1 MINVIL
7 PDSSPRRLPFYLTM
21 EEWIARRLPAGDYFF
36 TWQVDPTVIFGRN
49 QDIDKE
55 VDLDYCRRHGIAF
68 YRRRSGGGCVFADR
82 SNIMFS
88 FITPSEQVVTTFS
101 RYTSTVAA
109 MLRSLGLDAEAGGRN
124 DITIGGRKVSGNA
137 FYHLPG
143 RSIVHGTML
152 YDTDLA
158 HMAGAITPSKSKL
171 ESKKVA
177 SVESHITTLCRHLDI
192 SIDDFIAYATRYLTD
207 STLLLSASQIEEIE
221 EMSQPYYS
229 REWIYG
235 RRSVSDVTINR
246 RIEGVGEFAVT
257 TDTADGVIR
266 NIELRGDFFITG
278 DLDSLL
284 ARARGCAASP
294 EALAAALSDTDCGDV
309 IAGLNN
315 DSFISLIL
323 DRP

>member
-7 PDSSPRRLPFYLTM
+7 PDSSPHRLPFYLTM

-101 RYTSTVAA
+101 RYTSLVAR
-109 MLRSLGLDAEAGGRN
+109 MLQSLGLDAEAGGRN
-124 DITIGGRKVSGNA
+124 DITVGGRKVSGNA

-158 HMAGAITPSKSKL
+158 HMAGAITPSRSKL

-192 SIDDFIAYATRYLTD
+192 DINEFIDYATRYLAD
-207 STLLLSASQIEEIE
+207 STLQLSASQVEEIE
-221 EMSQPYYS
+221 EMSQPYYT

-235 RRSVSDVTINR
+235 RRNARSISKDR
-246 RIEGVGEFAVT
+246 RIEGVGEFNI
-257 TDTADGVIR
+257 DIERDGDRIR
-266 NIELRGDFFITG
+266 DIEMHGDFFITG

-284 ARARGCAASP
+284 DKIKGTEATPA
-294 EALAAALSDTDCGDV
+294 ALAGAIAETDCGSV
-309 IAGLNN
+309 IAGLEA
-315 DSFISLIL
+315 DDLIRIIL
-323 DRP
+323 D

>member
-7 PDSSPRRLPFYLTM
+7 PDSSPHRLPFYLTM

-55 VDLDYCRRHGIAF
+55 VDLDYCRSHGIEF
-68 YRRRSGGGCVFADR
+68 YRRRSGGGCVYADR

-101 RYTSTVAA
+101 RYTSLVAA

-124 DITIGGRKVSGNA
+124 DITVGGRKVSGNA

-152 YDTDLA
+152 YDTALA
-158 HMAGAITPSKSKL
+158 HMAGAITPSRSKL

-192 SIDDFIAYATRYLTD
+192 GIDSFIAYATHYLTD
-207 STLLLSASQIEEIE
+207 SVLELSASQVEEIE
-221 EMSQPYYS
+221 ELSQPYYR

-235 RRSVSDVTINR
+235 RRNARSITKDR
-246 RIEGVGEFAVT
+246 RIEGVGEFNIDLELDA
-257 TDTADGVIR
+257 GCIR
-266 NIELRGDFFITG
+266 DIEMHGDFFITG
-278 DLDSLL
+278 DLDALLDSLRGAEATHEAL
-284 ARARGCAASP
+284 ARAIG
-294 EALAAALSDTDCGDV
+294 DTDCGTV
-309 IAGLNN
+309 IAGLTR
-315 DSFISLIL
+315 DDLI
-323 DRP
+323 RIIIE

>member
-7 PDSSPRRLPFYLTM
+7 PDSSPHRLPFYLTM

-101 RYTSTVAA
+101 RYTSLVAR
-109 MLRSLGLDAEAGGRN
+109 MLQSLGLDAEAGGRN
-124 DITIGGRKVSGNA
+124 DITVGGRKVSGNA

-158 HMAGAITPSKSKL
+158 HMAGAITPSRSKL

-192 SIDDFIAYATRYLTD
+192 DINEFIDYATRYLAD
-207 STLLLSASQIEEIE
+207 STLQLSASQVEEIE
-221 EMSQPYYS
+221 EMSQPYYT

-235 RRSVSDVTINR
+235 RRNARSISKDR
-246 RIEGVGEFAVT
+246 RIEGVGEFNI
-257 TDTADGVIR
+257 DIERDGDRIR
-266 NIELRGDFFITG
+266 DIEMHGDFFITS

-284 ARARGCAASP
+284 DKIKGTEATPA
-294 EALAAALSDTDCGDV
+294 ALADAIAETDCGSV
-309 IAGLNN
+309 IAGLKA
-315 DSFISLIL
+315 DDLIRIIL
-323 DRP
+323 D

>member
-7 PDSSPRRLPFYLTM
+7 PDSSPHRLPFYLTM

-82 SNIMFS
+82 SNIMLS

-101 RYTSTVAA
+101 RYTSLVAA

-192 SIDDFIAYATRYLTD
+192 SLDDFVGYATRYLTD
-207 STLLLSASQIEEIE
+207 STLELSASQVEQSEELRS
-221 EMSQPYYS
+221 SQLTQHLERPTH
-229 REWIYG
+229 RRRRRIQHRHRARRQPHQRHRDARRLLHN
-235 RRSVSDVTINR
+235 RRSRLVARQNQ
-246 RIEGVGEFAVT
+246 GY
-257 TDTADGVIR
+257 
-266 NIELRGDFFITG
+266 RGH
-278 DLDSLL
+278 
-284 ARARGCAASP
+284 A
-294 EALAAALSDTDCGDV
+294 
-309 IAGLNN
+309 
-315 DSFISLIL
+315 
-323 DRP
+323 

>member
-7 PDSSPRRLPFYLTM
+7 PDSSPHRLPFYLTM

-68 YRRRSGGGCVFADR
+68 YRRHSGGGCVFADR

-101 RYTSTVAA
+101 RYTSLVAR
-109 MLRSLGLDAEAGGRN
+109 MLQSLGLDAEAGGRN
-124 DITIGGRKVSGNA
+124 DITVGGRKVSGNA

-152 YDTDLA
+152 FDTDLA
-158 HMAGAITPSKSKL
+158 HMAGAITPSRSKL

-192 SIDDFIAYATRYLTD
+192 DINEFIDYATRYLAD
-207 STLLLSASQIEEIE
+207 STLQLSASQVEEIE
-221 EMSQPYYS
+221 EMSQPYYT

-235 RRSVSDVTINR
+235 RRNARSISKDR
-246 RIEGVGEFAVT
+246 RIEGVGEFNI
-257 TDTADGVIR
+257 DIEMHGDRIR
-266 NIELRGDFFITG
+266 DIEMHGDFFITG

-284 ARARGCAASP
+284 DKIKGAEATPA
-294 EALAAALSDTDCGDV
+294 ALADAIAETDCGSV
-309 IAGLNN
+309 IAGLKA
-315 DSFISLIL
+315 DDLIRIIL
-323 DRP
+323 D

>member
-7 PDSSPRRLPFYLTM
+7 PDSSPHRLPFYLTM

-55 VDLDYCRRHGIAF
+55 VDLDYCRSHGIEF
-68 YRRRSGGGCVFADR
+68 YRRRSGGGCVYADR

-88 FITPSEQVVTTFS
+88 FITPSEQAVTTFS
-101 RYTSTVAA
+101 RYTSLVAA

-124 DITIGGRKVSGNA
+124 DITVGGRKVSGNA

-158 HMAGAITPSKSKL
+158 HMAGAITPSRSKL

-192 SIDDFIAYATRYLTD
+192 GIDSFIAYATHYLTD
-207 STLLLSASQIEEIE
+207 SVLELSASQVEEIE
-221 EMSQPYYS
+221 ELSQPYYR

-235 RRSVSDVTINR
+235 RRNARSITKDR
-246 RIEGVGEFAVT
+246 RIEGVGEFNIDLELDA
-257 TDTADGVIR
+257 GCIR
-266 NIELRGDFFITG
+266 DIEMHGDFFITG
-278 DLDSLL
+278 DLDALLDSLRGAEATHEAL
-284 ARARGCAASP
+284 ARAIG
-294 EALAAALSDTDCGDV
+294 DTDCGTV
-309 IAGLNN
+309 IARLTR
-315 DSFISLIL
+315 DDLI
-323 DRP
+323 RIIIE

>member
-7 PDSSPRRLPFYLTM
+7 PDSSLHRLPFYLTM

-101 RYTSTVAA
+101 RYTSLVAR
-109 MLRSLGLDAEAGGRN
+109 MLQSLGLDAEAGGRN
-124 DITIGGRKVSGNA
+124 DITVGGRKVSGNA

-158 HMAGAITPSKSKL
+158 HMAGAITPSRSKL

-192 SIDDFIAYATRYLTD
+192 DINEFINYATRYLAD
-207 STLLLSASQIEEIE
+207 STLQLSASQVEEIE
-221 EMSQPYYS
+221 EMSQPYYT

-235 RRSVSDVTINR
+235 RRNARSISKDR
-246 RIEGVGEFAVT
+246 RIEGVGEFNI
-257 TDTADGVIR
+257 DIERDGDRIR
-266 NIELRGDFFITG
+266 DIEMYGDFFITG

-284 ARARGCAASP
+284 DKIKGTEATPA
-294 EALAAALSDTDCGDV
+294 ALADAIAETDCGSV
-309 IAGLNN
+309 IAGLNA
-315 DSFISLIL
+315 DDLIRIIL
-323 DRP
+323 D

>member
-7 PDSSPRRLPFYLTM
+7 PDSSPHRLPFYLTM

-68 YRRRSGGGCVFADR
+68 YRRHSGGGCVFADR

-101 RYTSTVAA
+101 RYTSLVAR
-109 MLRSLGLDAEAGGRN
+109 MLQSLGLDAEAGGRN
-124 DITIGGRKVSGNA
+124 DITVGGRKVSGNA

-152 YDTDLA
+152 FDTDLA
-158 HMAGAITPSKSKL
+158 HMAGAITPSRSKL

-192 SIDDFIAYATRYLTD
+192 DINEFIDYATRYLAD
-207 STLLLSASQIEEIE
+207 STLQLSASQVEEIE
-221 EMSQPYYS
+221 EMSQPYYT

-235 RRSVSDVTINR
+235 RRNARSISKDR
-246 RIEGVGEFAVT
+246 RIEGVGEFNI
-257 TDTADGVIR
+257 DIERDGDRIR
-266 NIELRGDFFITG
+266 DIEMHGDFFITG
-278 DLDSLL
+278 DLDSLFDKIKG
-284 ARARGCAASP
+284 AEATPA
-294 EALAAALSDTDCGDV
+294 ALADAIAETDCGSV
-309 IAGLNN
+309 IAGLKA
-315 DSFISLIL
+315 DDLIRIIL
-323 DRP
+323 D